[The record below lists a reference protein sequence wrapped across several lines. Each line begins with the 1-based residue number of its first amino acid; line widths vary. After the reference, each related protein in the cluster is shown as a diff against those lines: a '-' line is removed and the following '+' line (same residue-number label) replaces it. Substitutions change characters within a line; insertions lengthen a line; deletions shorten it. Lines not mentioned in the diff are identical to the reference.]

1 MLDIECFSFLNR
13 ALENDLAPLVI
24 MASNRGMARI
34 RGTKIQSPHGL
45 PVDLLDRVLIVS
57 TKPYEEQDI
66 QQIIQIRCE
75 EEDVTLTAE
84 ALSVL
89 TSMAVQ
95 TTLRYG
101 LNLIS
106 CAQVLARKRKAERV
120 DVEDLRRAYTYF
132 MDEKRSVQWLKEQ
145 QGSLMFEVAGDEKDA
160 MDVSS

>member
-1 MLDIECFSFLNR
+1 LK
-13 ALENDLAPLVI
+13 NDV
-24 MASNRGMARI
+24 
-34 RGTKIQSPHGL
+34 K
-45 PVDLLDRVLIVS
+45 VDLICENFI
-57 TKPYEEQDI
+57 P
-66 QQIIQIRCE
+66 RCE

-120 DVEDLRRAYTYF
+120 DVDDLRRAYTYF

-145 QGSLMFEVAGDEKDA
+145 QGSLMFEVVGDEKDT